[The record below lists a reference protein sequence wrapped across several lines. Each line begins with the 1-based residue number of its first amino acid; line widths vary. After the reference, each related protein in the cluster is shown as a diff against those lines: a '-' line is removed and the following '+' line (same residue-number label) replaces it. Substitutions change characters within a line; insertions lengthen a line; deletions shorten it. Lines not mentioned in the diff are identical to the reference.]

1 MELIMTQNKPTIVQT
16 IGQYSKQLF
25 RFIRGKVPTNED
37 AEDISQEVW
46 YQFSKVWDIDEIE
59 SLSGWLYQVA
69 RSKITD
75 RFRKKKTDVLSDFAY
90 EDEEGEVNFKALM
103 LADVA
108 PLPEDAFFRELFWEE
123 LLNALEELPSNQ
135 KNVFIWNEMEDMTL
149 QEIADKTGE
158 NLKTIISRKG
168 YAVKFLRKRLQ
179 HLYNELNNSYQ

>member
-1 MELIMTQNKPTIVQT
+1 MELIMTESKTNMMQT
-16 IGQYSKQLF
+16 IAQYSKQLF

-46 YQFSKVWDIDEIE
+46 YQFSKVWNIDEIE

-69 RSKITD
+69 RRKITD
-75 RFRKKKTDVLSDFAY
+75 RFRKKKTEVLSDFEY
-90 EDEEGEVNFKALM
+90 EDADGEVNMKALM
-103 LADVA
+103 LADIS
-108 PLPEDAFFRELFWEE
+108 PLPEDAFFNELFWQA
-123 LLNALEELPSNQ
+123 LLEALDELPENQ
-135 KNVFIWNEMEDMTL
+135 RNVFVWNEMDDLTL

-179 HLYNELNNSYQ
+179 HLYNELNQI

>member
-1 MELIMTQNKPTIVQT
+1 MELIMAESKPSISQT
-16 IGQYSKQLF
+16 VGRYGKQLF

-46 YQFSKVWDIDEIE
+46 YQFSKIWDISEIE

-75 RFRKKKTDVLSDFAY
+75 RFRKKQPEMLSNFEY
-90 EDEEGEVNFKALM
+90 QTEEGEVNYANLM
-103 LADVA
+103 LMDSQ
-108 PLPEDAFFRELFWEE
+108 PLPEDAFFRQLFWDE
-123 LLNALEELPSNQ
+123 LMQALEELPENQ
-135 KNVFIWNEMEDMTL
+135 RNVFIWNEMEDMTL

-168 YAVKFLRKRLQ
+168 YAVKSLRKRLQ
-179 HLYNELNNSYQ
+179 FLYNELNQM